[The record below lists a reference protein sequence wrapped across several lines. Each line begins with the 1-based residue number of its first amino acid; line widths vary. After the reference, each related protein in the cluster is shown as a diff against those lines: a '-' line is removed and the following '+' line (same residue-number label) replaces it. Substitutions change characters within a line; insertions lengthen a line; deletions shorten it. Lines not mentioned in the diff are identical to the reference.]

1 MAIDGGFRL
10 SWGYPQIIQVTKD
23 NGNTILGLKPM
34 VTWGSPVKK
43 NVCRAWSIHLE
54 LICRKWQP
62 ASEMWSD
69 L

>member
-34 VTWGSPVKK
+34 FLGIS
-43 NVCRAWSIHLE
+43 LF
-54 LICRKWQP
+54 RKHP
-62 ASEMWSD
+62 YHHTYMFAAKLAIDLFHTCSEWAD
-69 L
+69 